1 MNEADG
7 LQAFQARVRQ
17 GVEAFLDRAY
27 DAYPDTVVRQAA
39 VYASL
44 GGGHRWR
51 AMATLA
57 AGAIF
62 DPDAFD
68 ICLPCAC
75 GVELA
80 HAASLILDDLP
91 SMDDAELRRGKPCVH
106 LVFPPWAVDMAPTF
120 LILMAYQISLSN
132 PLATHERRVAA
143 AVALSEAGLR
153 MIGGQEN
160 DLAAPLA
167 GERHRADG
175 DGEELLLERYRLK
188 TGEGFA
194 IAAKAGA
201 ILAGAGPE
209 DVQTL
214 YDCGMALGISY
225 QIADDVADQV
235 AATAD
240 VAKSVQRDHGK
251 LTYASLYGLDAARAE
266 ADRYRGEALAI
277 LDAFGAEA
285 DLLRSLVARAC
296 CVVV

>member
-1 MNEADG
+1 MNETDVLG
-7 LQAFQARVRQ
+7 DFGIRVRR
-17 GVEAFLDRAY
+17 GVEQFLTRAFE
-27 DAYPDTVVRQAA
+27 AYPDTVVRQAA
-39 VYASL
+39 KYATL

-62 DPDAFD
+62 DPAALDV
-68 ICLPCAC
+68 CLPCAC

-91 SMDDAELRRGKPCVH
+91 SMDDGELRRGRPCVH
-106 LVFPPWAVDMAPTF
+106 RVFPEWAVDMAPTF
-120 LILMAYQISLSN
+120 LVMMAYQISLAN

-153 MIGGQEN
+153 MIAGQES
-160 DLAAPLA
+160 DVAHL
-167 GERHRADG
+167 ADG
-175 DGEELLLERYRLK
+175 DGEEALLERYRLK

-201 ILAGAGPE
+201 ILCGAGPK

-214 YDCGMALGISY
+214 YDGGMALGISY

-235 AATAD
+235 AGTTD

-251 LTYASLYGLDAARAE
+251 LTLASLYGVETARAE
-266 ADRYRGEALAI
+266 ADRYRCEALSI
-277 LDAFGAEA
+277 LEAFGAEA
-285 DLLRSLVARAC
+285 DLLRGLVAQAC
-296 CVVV
+296 CVGV